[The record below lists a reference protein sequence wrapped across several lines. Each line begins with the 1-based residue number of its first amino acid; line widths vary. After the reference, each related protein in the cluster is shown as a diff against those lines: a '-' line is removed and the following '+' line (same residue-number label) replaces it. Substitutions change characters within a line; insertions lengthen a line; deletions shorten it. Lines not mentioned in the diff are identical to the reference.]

1 MRAALPVVL
10 PLLLLTAA
18 CSGTPPASV
27 STATVTA
34 TTTATATVT
43 VTATATPSSSA
54 TAGSLT
60 RCPVGLL
67 TVTLGATNGTAGSIY
82 QPIVFTNRG
91 SAACTLDGH
100 PGVSFVAPGSGA
112 QVGAAATPLATPPA
126 TTVTLTPAAA
136 ASALLRTVD
145 YGNFSTAAC
154 VAKPVSALRVYP
166 PGSTASVV
174 LALPPGSKACSTKVA
189 QLSVGAVVTGSTGQ

>member
-18 CSGTPPASV
+18 CSGTAPASV
-27 STATVTA
+27 STVTVTETTTATATATVTA
-34 TTTATATVT
+34 TAI
-43 VTATATPSSSA
+43 PSGSA

-60 RCPVGLL
+60 RCPSAQL
-67 TVTLGATNGTAGSIY
+67 TVTLGATEGTAGSTY
-82 QPIVFTNRG
+82 QPIVFTNKG
-91 SAACTLDGH
+91 SAGCTLSGH

-112 QVGAAATPLATPPA
+112 QVGAAATHLAKPPT
-126 TTVTLTPAAA
+126 TTVTLTPGAT

-166 PGSTASVV
+166 PGSTASVA
-174 LALPPGSKACSTKVA
+174 LALPSGSKACSTKVA